1 MHRTESVG
9 CGRDAQT
16 RMGEV
21 FMVVD
26 FCWLSIWH
34 NKQHLVFINLKA
46 VRQAREE
53 DLRKAELKIR
63 YYSGESDDLVK
74 VKLWDTENGRVN

>member
-46 VRQAREE
+46 VRQARRGGLEE
-53 DLRKAELKIR
+53 GRIKN
-63 YYSGESDDLVK
+63 K
-74 VKLWDTENGRVN
+74 VLLW